1 MTDMLER
8 QLRAL
13 AQRVDVDP
21 DETLVDD
28 VLGRLDARPALLDG
42 ARPRRRALA
51 IGAMLMAAA
60 VLLVFILPAPRRTV
74 AHWFGIGNVRIDG
87 PPVQT
92 TAVSTTASPAT
103 AVLTTPRSTT
113 GTPTTAAPNITVS
126 TTAPEATPSLTFPA
140 ILDLGQPTSAAD
152 ASSRTGLPASVAQ
165 SLGAP
170 QGVYVVTPPVS
181 GQIVVVYRPSATLP
195 ASRVAGTGALLSI
208 MPGAIEDGLFAKGL
222 GPGTTV
228 ETLSFLD
235 ASGVTVN
242 AAWLSGQPHTYAFI
256 DRNGQVHF
264 DTLRLATNTLLWSDG
279 RITYR
284 LEADISRE
292 AAIGIARSV
301 VPG

>member
-92 TAVSTTASPAT
+92 TAVSTT
-103 AVLTTPRSTT
+103 TTP
-113 GTPTTAAPNITVS
+113 
-126 TTAPEATPSLTFPA
+126 
-140 ILDLGQPTSAAD
+140 
-152 ASSRTGLPASVAQ
+152 
-165 SLGAP
+165 
-170 QGVYVVTPPVS
+170 
-181 GQIVVVYRPSATLP
+181 
-195 ASRVAGTGALLSI
+195 
-208 MPGAIEDGLFAKGL
+208 
-222 GPGTTV
+222 
-228 ETLSFLD
+228 
-235 ASGVTVN
+235 
-242 AAWLSGQPHTYAFI
+242 
-256 DRNGQVHF
+256 
-264 DTLRLATNTLLWSDG
+264 
-279 RITYR
+279 
-284 LEADISRE
+284 
-292 AAIGIARSV
+292 
-301 VPG
+301 